1 MRGTGWII
9 PSFLFDLRNYVV
21 WKEDE
26 SEFNSRRLA
35 IWAEAT
41 FLCNR
46 MFPLPKIPSPH
57 LLIWQMS
64 NEQLSWPLRSC
75 PWPLHQHT
83 SRPQTHTQWFP
94 SYGPLGTLCSAV
106 IIWLRASLP
115 SFTPKTPSPIKT
127 KVACCFSSGPTFLP
141 CTQSKSP
148 INVFIFPS
156 GWMNEQGMCRGA
168 GGGAIWP

>member
-1 MRGTGWII
+1 
-9 PSFLFDLRNYVV
+9 
-21 WKEDE
+21 
-26 SEFNSRRLA
+26 
-35 IWAEAT
+35 
-41 FLCNR
+41 
-46 MFPLPKIPSPH
+46 
-57 LLIWQMS
+57 MS
-64 NEQLSWPLRSC
+64 NEQLCWPLRSC

-115 SFTPKTPSPIKT
+115 ILIPKTPSSIKT

-148 INVFIFPS
+148 INVFISPS
-156 GWMNEQGMCRGA
+156 GWMNEQGMCRGVE
-168 GGGAIWP
+168 GGRFDLNGKSILENREKLRFVWCKEGEAQKKALRPGTPGSVESLFHS